1 MRRALADG
9 RALHARINVSDD
21 ASGATL
27 VRLAA
32 TVDTGRPGVEG
43 LFQVANPTL
52 ELGRAVSMTLS
63 LPPVVDVVRVPI
75 QAIYGQDRLF
85 VVEDD
90 RLLAIPVER
99 MGELHDADG
108 QYSVLVRADRLQ
120 AGGLVMTSQ
129 LTNAMTGLKVEV
141 NEPSPEL
148 ARVD

>member
-1 MRRALADG
+1 
-9 RALHARINVSDD
+9 
-21 ASGATL
+21 
-27 VRLAA
+27 
-32 TVDTGRPGVEG
+32 
-43 LFQVANPTL
+43 
-52 ELGRAVSMTLS
+52 MTLS

-99 MGELHDADG
+99 MGELQDADG

-120 AGGLVMTSQ
+120 AGGRVMTSQ
-129 LTNAMTGLKVEV
+129 LTNAITGLKVEV
-141 NEPSPEL
+141 NEQSPEL